1 MNAKVKRQHENS
13 NENCIPHVEGQSGDL
28 EDIKKNQI
36 SFLEMKSIIQKIK
49 KIQ

>member
-28 EDIKKNQI
+28 EDIKKEPNLI
-36 SFLEMKSIIQKIK
+36 FRDEIYNSND
-49 KIQ
+49 